1 MLDLTNDTP
10 KIGGGS
16 PPVRGSPVETGGS
29 SPLCVCVCGE
39 GGVYV
44 WREVC
49 VCERGCEERESE
61 NVSHDMDLS
70 REFVCVAKT
79 EREMLEH

>member
-1 MLDLTNDTP
+1 MLDANKTYCLLMQLYSIRIP
-10 KIGGGS
+10 HCHS
-16 PPVRGSPVETGGS
+16 VCVRERVRGK
-29 SPLCVCVCGE
+29 
-39 GGVYV
+39 
-44 WREVC
+44 REI
-49 VCERGCEERESE
+49 E

>member
-1 MLDLTNDTP
+1 MCE
-10 KIGGGS
+10 S
-16 PPVRGSPVETGGS
+16 E
-29 SPLCVCVCGE
+29 
-39 GGVYV
+39 
-44 WREVC
+44 C
-49 VCERGCEERESE
+49 VCERGCEEREIE